1 MAYLAAAVDIGSW
14 SLKAALGKIG
24 VKTVQIL
31 DLKEV
36 RYKLDEKGLADPSE
50 IERALEECFLA
61 MPRKP
66 EVVISA
72 VSGRDIFSRTIT
84 VPKAAMKRID
94 QVAPLQVEDDLPVEI
109 DEYIVDAAPLS
120 ETGDGKMVECV
131 VAAARKEMLRSMI
144 GLLTAKAADPA
155 EITCGISIYPYVR
168 THTSGPN
175 LVGPVGILDMGHLS
189 SELVFLEGDRPQFFR
204 SILWG
209 GKNITEKIAAGLGIT
224 FSHAESIKEEYAALY
239 ADRPVDAG
247 GMEDK
252 ILAQTRQAVDSFV
265 LDLRQSILSYTSQH
279 GKFPQ
284 TLLLCGGC
292 AKLRGIERYLGESLN
307 VEAARIGGE
316 DPGASP
322 FVRVRTLAGDAV
334 KTNRQ
339 KLNFRKGELVFK
351 GKASVAKKRWTRAV
365 AAVAAIV
372 IGWLLYSTAQI
383 ASLEKVIEK
392 QHQRL
397 GEITEQIIGEEVT
410 DFSRAELL
418 IKKSAASKNPVPKAD
433 AFDILTFMSKAIPEE
448 VVHDVEELDIRSERW
463 RIRGIVD
470 SISDRDKVYE
480 ALIEYKDC
488 IKTISRGKTTLSVK
502 DSRQKYNFDMETTCP

>member
-14 SLKAALGKIG
+14 SLKVALGKIG
-24 VKTVQIL
+24 VKTVTIT

-36 RYKLDEKGLADPSE
+36 RYNLDAKGLADPSE

-61 MPRKP
+61 LPRKP
-66 EVVISA
+66 EVVFSA

-94 QVAPLQVEDDLPVEI
+94 QVAPLQIEDDLPVEI
-109 DEYIVDAAPLS
+109 DEYIVDAVPQGEAN
-120 ETGDGKMVECV
+120 DGKMIECV
-131 VAAARKEMLRSMI
+131 VAAARRDMLKNMI
-144 GLLTAKAADPA
+144 ELLTAKAADPA

-168 THTSGPN
+168 THASEPN
-175 LVGPVGILDMGHLS
+175 LFGPVAILDMGHLS
-189 SELVFLEGDRPQFFR
+189 SELVFMEGGKLQLFR

-224 FSHAESIKEEYAALY
+224 FSHAESIKEQYAALY

-247 GMEDK
+247 SMEEK
-252 ILAQTRQAVDSFV
+252 ILTQTRQAVNAFV
-265 LDLRQSILSYTSQH
+265 LDLRQSILSYSSQR

-284 TLLLCGGC
+284 TLLLCGGS

-307 VEAARIGGE
+307 VEAVRISGE
-316 DPGASP
+316 DPGAGP

-334 KTNRQ
+334 KTVHQ

-351 GKASVAKKRWTRAV
+351 GKVSVAKKRWTRAV
-365 AAVAAIV
+365 AAVAVIV

-397 GEITEQIIGEEVT
+397 GEITEQITGEEVT
-410 DFSRAELL
+410 DFSRADLL
-418 IKKSAASKNPVPKAD
+418 IKKSAASKNPLPKAD
-433 AFDILTFMSKAIPEE
+433 AFDIITFMSKAIPEE

-470 SISDRDKVYE
+470 SISDRDIVYE

-488 IKTISRGKTTLSVK
+488 IKTISKGKTTLSVQ